1 MNKLFLAALLGVAI
15 LAAGLWFQ
23 YSSRPVPDV
32 TPQTAKATVKE
43 PAPPLQSLAHDH
55 KPSERVPAYLH
66 EEPARGSL
74 AATMNP
80 AVFSGNVKRAY
91 QVAKEIPETLAQ
103 LPCYCHCD
111 RGFGHQSLHTCFVD
125 EHGANCGIC
134 IGEALM
140 AYELQKRQNLKPE
153 QVRKRIIEAYG
164 TGTEH

>member
-1 MNKLFLAALLGVAI
+1 MNKLFWIAMAAVAVLAV
-15 LAAGLWFQ
+15 GLWYQ
-23 YSSRPVPDV
+23 HSTKPSSNVTQGTVRAPVIEP
-32 TPQTAKATVKE
+32 TPVAE
-43 PAPPLQSLAHDH
+43 SAHDH
-55 KPSERVPAYLH
+55 GPVGRVPAFMQ

-74 AATMNP
+74 PATMNP

-111 RGFGHQSLHTCFVD
+111 RGFGHKSLHTCFVD
-125 EHGANCGIC
+125 DHGANCGIC

-140 AYELQKRQNLKPE
+140 AYDLEKQQKLTPE
-153 QVRKRIIEAYG
+153 QVRKRIIEAYA

>member
-1 MNKLFLAALLGVAI
+1 M
-15 LAAGLWFQ
+15 
-23 YSSRPVPDV
+23 S
-32 TPQTAKATVKE
+32 KE
-43 PAPPLQSLAHDH
+43 PDPKSL
-55 KPSERVPAYLH
+55 P
-66 EEPARGSL
+66 
-74 AATMNP
+74 ATMNP

-111 RGFGHQSLHTCFVD
+111 RGFGHKSLHTCFVD
-125 EHGANCGIC
+125 DHGANCGVC

-140 AYELQKRQNLKPE
+140 AYELEKQQSLTPE